1 VPIPHACRQYET
13 NFSLLFLHDRLVIL
27 RHALGISLTS
37 TSHQLRISIII
48 IIINNNN
55 IITIIIIIII
65 IIITSNSVVS
75 IGIPSSTSSGVLPP

>member
-65 IIITSNSVVS
+65 TSNSVVS

>member
-65 IIITSNSVVS
+65 ITSNSVVS